1 MAQYD
6 FLNTTSYKL
15 FRDNFLSDNND
26 QNDLGLINKDFN
38 KPMIDVKYNS
48 NNNIFSNPV
57 NGMSPS
63 EQLNI
68 PENESSFNVNEFLS
82 GGSGYDFNVSD
93 FLNQGGQSSE
103 ANAPRTK
110 YKSSFGNKKEYP
122 NSGAFSDVF
131 KNQNFELNEELV
143 SSWASNA
150 ESSNNKSSTGA
161 QIANSAGSIAGFVGN
176 QAKMWST
183 DDGDLSEA
191 GHFMKNLQSGGEG
204 AATGA
209 QAGGAI
215 GAIIGAVVGLGS
227 GIVDSI
233 SDRRKARRRRR
244 KEYFDN
250 INKLETER
258 EREER
263 LMSDRN
269 EINRLKT
276 LRAAQ
281 LGYIQNEN
289 NYG

>member
-26 QNDLGLINKDFN
+26 ENDLGLINQDYN
-38 KPMIDVKYNS
+38 KPMIDRKYNS

-68 PENESSFNVNEFLS
+68 PENESGFNVNQFLS
-82 GGSGYDFNVSD
+82 GGTGYGFNASE
-93 FLNQGGQSSE
+93 FLKKGIQSSE
-103 ANAPRTK
+103 VNVPRTQT
-110 YKSSFGNKKEYP
+110 YKSSF
-122 NSGAFSDVF
+122 SG
-131 KNQNFELNEELV
+131 NQNPSSAFDNMYKYQDIDSNGELLSGEG
-143 SSWASNA
+143 SGGG
-150 ESSNNKSSTGA
+150 SSTGA

-209 QAGGAI
+209 QVGGGI
-215 GAIIGAVVGLGS
+215 GAIVGAVIGLGS

-233 SDRRKARRRRR
+233 QDRRKARRRRR
-244 KEYFDN
+244 EEYFDN
-250 INKLETER
+250 VNKLETER

-263 LMSDRN
+263 LMSDRD